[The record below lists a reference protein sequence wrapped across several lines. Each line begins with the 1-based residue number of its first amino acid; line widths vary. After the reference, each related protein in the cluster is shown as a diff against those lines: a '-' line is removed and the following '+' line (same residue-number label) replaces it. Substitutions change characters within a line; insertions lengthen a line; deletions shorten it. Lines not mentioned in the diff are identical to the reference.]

1 MMDRPYE
8 GWGHAR
14 HRGNVNDRAKGDQS
28 FVDDLCSVLGR
39 WSGKEHPTPT
49 EIERGMLAALDLVRP
64 YLESTLPTAV
74 RLAVQEH
81 GRRYLLSLAE
91 GLVRMP
97 EDVREQAAIDRI
109 RASVER
115 DEPDIAPVIRAP

>member
-1 MMDRPYE
+1 M
-8 GWGHAR
+8 
-14 HRGNVNDRAKGDQS
+14 NDRAKGDQS

-115 DEPDIAPVIRAP
+115 DEPDIAPVIKAP